1 MENEE
6 GLGVVQEFIKAGVA
20 GTCILGTTTTHSGP
34 QSQVS
39 LVTSTLKHTHTQT
52 LADHHHYY
60 IHFIWCLLYFILKG
74 MILSGKHPCGW
85 TNSHQHDSGGGCQ
98 DVGGDELPIGEA
110 ADPA

>member
-1 MENEE
+1 METEE

-39 LVTSTLKHTHTQT
+39 LATSILKYTYTF
-52 LADHHHYY
+52 ADHQPSYTG
-60 IHFIWCLLYFILKG
+60 IHFIRCLLYFILKG
-74 MILSGKHPCGW
+74 VILSGKHPCGW
-85 TNSHQHDSGGGCQ
+85 TNSHQTDSGGGCQ